1 MQTAQAAPAGF
12 RDIPAE
18 EATGTR
24 IDKAALTKGVI
35 LQFRGT
41 RKFDR
46 KDGDGQTV
54 VHTFLAHAGDGTGAR
69 FSLFG
74 TAQLDSKLRAIKA
87 GGVVWLS
94 YGGKKTI
101 DGQEAHDWNVSDGG
115 RLTPDAL
122 TVLRKH
128 SAKEEAALDV
138 AIAAAQKAN
147 SERSNSADLGTRF
160 DSQDFD
166 FPDR

>member
-1 MQTAQAAPAGF
+1 MTEETAQAPAGF

-18 EATGTR
+18 ESTGIR
-24 IDKAALTKGVI
+24 IDKAALTHGVI

-46 KDGDGQTV
+46 KDGPGQTV
-54 VHTFLAHAGDGTGAR
+54 VHTFLARAGDGER

-74 TAQLDSKLRAIKA
+74 TAQLDSKLRAIRT
-87 GGVVWLS
+87 GGVIWLS
-94 YGGKKTI
+94 YGGKKAI
-101 DGQEAHDWNVSDGG
+101 DGQETHDWTVSDGG
-115 RLTPDAL
+115 RLTADAL

-128 SAKEEAALDV
+128 SVKEEAALDV

-147 SERSNSADLGTRF
+147 SERITNGVYSGGL
-160 DSQDFD
+160 DSTDFD

>member
-1 MQTAQAAPAGF
+1 METAQAAPGGF
-12 RDIPAE
+12 REIPAE
-18 EATGTR
+18 ESTGIR
-24 IDKAALTKGVI
+24 IDKAALTHGVI

-41 RKFDR
+41 RRFDR

-54 VHTFLAHAGDGTGAR
+54 VHTFLARAGDGTR

-74 TAQLDSKLRAIKA
+74 TAQLDSKLRGIRS
-87 GGVVWLS
+87 GGIVWLS

-115 RLTPDAL
+115 RLTADAL

-128 SAKEEAALDV
+128 SGKEEAALDV

-147 SERSNSADLGTRF
+147 SERSNSANSGAF

-166 FPDR
+166 FSDRS